1 MRLNVLG
8 AAVLIAAAPTAASA
22 DEAPRVEVP
31 GGIVEGKSV
40 AGDAVFLGIPY
51 AAPPLRELRWRPP
64 APVVPWGEVRD
75 AARPGPACL
84 QKSEGWN
91 RAHWLHASEDCLT
104 LDVRTPS
111 LTGKRPVIVWIHG
124 GSNRSGSSVMVRSP
138 RSSVRA
144 RSPGSSSCSA
154 SITT

>member
-8 AAVLIAAAPTAASA
+8 AAASA
-22 DEAPRVEVP
+22 DEAPQVEVP

-64 APVVPWGEVRD
+64 APVVPWDEVRD
-75 AARPGPACL
+75 ATKTAPACL

-104 LDVRTPS
+104 LDVKTAP
-111 LTGKRPVIVWIHG
+111 
-124 GSNRSGSSVMVRSP
+124 
-138 RSSVRA
+138 A
-144 RSPGSSSCSA
+144 
-154 SITT
+154 